1 MLVKQTLKP
10 QTKLPR
16 AKVKETGFAFLL
28 AVDLQDEFVK
38 ITQRDRGCSVVQV
51 VT

>member
-28 AVDLQDEFVK
+28 AVDLQGEFVK